1 MCTYR
6 TCCTE
11 TNCFGTSDKIKYCT
25 IFQDKSTQT
34 RCYCRRRRGCIC
46 CYQLS
51 VAPVIDFQIGPQIEE
66 YYELIPEG
74 YIEYEKQW
82 YHVEDFDYGVIPIFK
97 RYCKEKSQWEKCWCM
112 RTDFCPDLVDEGDPY
127 PYYPDGNLNGIR
139 FMNELQFNIFM
150 EHDEGN
156 VTFAES
162 NAYYMELKYFS
173 IDIFSTNGPV
183 WMLIF
188 ARSKR
193 WKERRMLQI
202 KIAKL
207 TE

>member
-1 MCTYR
+1 MR
-6 TCCTE
+6 S
-11 TNCFGTSDKIKYCT
+11 NGTTSK
-25 IFQDKSTQT
+25 KSTMESFQFSKDIAK
-34 RCYCRRRRGCIC
+34 RRANG
-46 CYQLS
+46 
-51 VAPVIDFQIGPQIEE
+51 
-66 YYELIPEG
+66 
-74 YIEYEKQW
+74 K
-82 YHVEDFDYGVIPIFK
+82 
-97 RYCKEKSQWEKCWCM
+97 KCWCM
-112 RTDFCPDLVDEGDPY
+112 RTDFCPHLVDEGDPY

-139 FMNELQFNIFM
+139 FMNELQFNILM

-156 VTFAES
+156 LSFARS

-193 WKERRMLQI
+193 WKERRMLQL